1 MLMISTCNG
10 LNWLERKVHEAVGGD
25 IPAVPRCCGRQRGRD
40 NVPAQEPEE
49 YFKRSVTI
57 PFLDHLRN
65 KLEQRFSSDQ
75 QRVVQGLSLIPAVMK
90 ENPKLEKTGCGI
102 GNNDLPSEGNLDMEI
117 SHKISPQLH
126 FRHKLVWG
134 LHLSLYAA
142 PLSCSAS
149 PLNTVKA
156 ILSTTHASRLD
167 VRIQIGWDHANVSI
181 PASKTW
187 K

>member
-1 MLMISTCNG
+1 MFSRLSKVFNIYVIMLMISTCNG

-117 SHKISPQLH
+117 VCWETKWAAESLNLPTDPQKTLLRYFFPTYIH
-126 FRHKLVWG
+126 F
-134 LHLSLYAA
+134 
-142 PLSCSAS
+142 
-149 PLNTVKA
+149 
-156 ILSTTHASRLD
+156 
-167 VRIQIGWDHANVSI
+167 
-181 PASKTW
+181 
-187 K
+187 